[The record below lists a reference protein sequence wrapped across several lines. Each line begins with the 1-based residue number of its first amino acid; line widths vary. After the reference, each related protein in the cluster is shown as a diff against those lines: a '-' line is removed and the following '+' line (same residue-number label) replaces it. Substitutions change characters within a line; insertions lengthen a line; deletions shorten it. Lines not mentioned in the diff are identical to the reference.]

1 MNVNLFNFDIDI
13 NVHVNE
19 EDVNRAIQKCKRGP
33 SP

>member
-1 MNVNLFNFDIDI
+1 MNVIPVNFATD
-13 NVHVNE
+13 VHVNK

>member
-1 MNVNLFNFDIDI
+1 MSNLTFDFDID
-13 NVHVNE
+13 VHVNK

>member
-13 NVHVNE
+13 NVHVNK

>member
-1 MNVNLFNFDIDI
+1 MNVIPVNFDT
-13 NVHVNE
+13 NVHVNK

>member
-1 MNVNLFNFDIDI
+1 MNVNLVNLEIGI
-13 NVHVNE
+13 NVHVNK

>member
-1 MNVNLFNFDIDI
+1 MSIIQFDFDID
-13 NVHVNE
+13 VQVNK

>member
-1 MNVNLFNFDIDI
+1 MINIQFDFDE
-13 NVHVNE
+13 NVHVNK